1 MKGTEVLEVPQ
12 KAPGKARAR
21 VLVVDDET
29 IIADTLAHILRL
41 SGFDVSVA
49 HSGEAAVEH
58 ARSGPV
64 DVLVSDVVMAG
75 VNGVEAAL
83 RIREMWPRC
92 RIILI
97 SGALGDTLC
106 SEVEKHD
113 FEYLP
118 KPFHPTV
125 LLSRV
130 QAAAMPAESNAA

>member
-1 MKGTEVLEVPQ
+1 
-12 KAPGKARAR
+12 
-21 VLVVDDET
+21 VDDET

-49 HSGEAAVEH
+49 HSGEAAIEH
-58 ARSGPV
+58 ARNRPV

-83 RIREMWPRC
+83 RIREICPRC

-113 FEYLP
+113 FDYLP

-130 QAAAMPAESNAA
+130 EAAALLPAEPNAA